1 MCGILPQTQRQ
12 KAGGLFSGHALDDKV
27 VKQEEEVSEICW
39 VKLEDAHRSVTFKND
54 KNLIGHAKRYLTKN

>member
-1 MCGILPQTQRQ
+1 M
-12 KAGGLFSGHALDDKV
+12 GHALDDKV